1 MAVMERYY
9 TCWGGTD
16 IPCELTVR
24 KTLDFGD
31 PSMAYFG
38 FTLKI
43 ALREELKK
51 FAKRY
56 KEYSHYK

>member
-1 MAVMERYY
+1 
-9 TCWGGTD
+9 
-16 IPCELTVR
+16 
-24 KTLDFGD
+24 
-31 PSMAYFG
+31 MAYFG